1 MTKLQIEGKHAF
13 YITIELKKE
22 YALHLQSIM
31 EKELVSS
38 DKIFFERKNFK
49 KLGFK
54 KLEDLTVVEHFSR
67 FLSALPPDSSRLI
80 EFSNYSRIRK
90 KLLRPLL
97 IDWRNVII

>member
-13 YITIELKKE
+13 YRTIELKKE

-49 KLGFK
+49 
-54 KLEDLTVVEHFSR
+54 S
-67 FLSALPPDSSRLI
+67 
-80 EFSNYSRIRK
+80 
-90 KLLRPLL
+90 
-97 IDWRNVII
+97 